1 MSLPVTSTA
10 TGPRTADSPRLVLL
24 SADHALATRIRAGDQ
39 AAFEQLYL
47 AYYQPLC
54 ACVLMLTGR
63 RDLAEELVQD
73 VFCWIWEHR
82 GDWNPAD
89 GGVRG
94 YLYRAARNRAL
105 NHLKRHHL
113 ECRTAGTLEG
123 DPAAPE
129 LGRPARSPDA
139 TAEQIDFDDALARAL
154 GELTPRCRE
163 ACVLHW
169 QHGLTYPEVA
179 TAMGV
184 TVKAIEALIT
194 RSLKTLRIA
203 LGPFAPV

>member
-1 MSLPVTSTA
+1 VSLPVPSAPT
-10 TGPRTADSPRLVLL
+10 PRQPDTRRLVLL
-24 SADHALATRIRAGDQ
+24 PADHALAARIRAGDQ

-54 ACVLMLTGR
+54 ACILMLTGR

-82 GDWNPAD
+82 ADWNPAE

-94 YLYRAARNRAL
+94 YLYRAVRNRAL
-105 NHLKRHHL
+105 NHLKRHDVERRATDHS
-113 ECRTAGTLEG
+113 
-123 DPAAPE
+123 APE
-129 LGRPARSPDA
+129 MGRPASAPDV
-139 TAEQIDFDDALARAL
+139 TAEQTDFDDALARAL
-154 GELTPRCRE
+154 EELTPRCRE

-169 QHGLTYPEVA
+169 QHGLTYGEVA
-179 TAMGV
+179 TVMGV
-184 TVKAIEALIT
+184 TIKAVEALIT

-203 LGPFAPV
+203 LGPFARA